1 MSYFFKNLNFGIF
14 HNLSLFF
21 TSCIKEYNAQ
31 LANDKAAYDAAN
43 NALDAEKKFTSALQ
57 SIYNREFHNKFDD
70 DYYEFYEFCDL
81 SLEEDEFCDYLVN
94 NISNLKAC
102 SKEMNEWIASI
113 KRKYD
118 KQIVEL
124 SPNKKCQ
131 DEEPCELKKTDLNLL
146 KSNMKSAL
154 ELMSKYNEQIV
165 ISTSHDASMKFYQFL
180 MINSAKYALES
191 FISRFLY
198 KFCPAICP
206 PH

>member
-21 TSCIKEYNAQ
+21 TSCIKEYNTQ
-31 LANDKAAYDAAN
+31 LANDKAAYDAA
-43 NALDAEKKFTSALQ
+43 
-57 SIYNREFHNKFDD
+57 
-70 DYYEFYEFCDL
+70 
-81 SLEEDEFCDYLVN
+81 N

-102 SKEMNEWIASI
+102 SKEMNECIESI

-124 SPNKKCQ
+124 SPDKKCQ
-131 DEEPCELKKTDLNLL
+131 DDEPCELEKTDLNLL
-146 KSNMKSAL
+146 KSDMESAL
-154 ELMSKYNEQIV
+154 ELMSKYNEQIA

-180 MINSAKYALES
+180 INSAKCHPLKN
-191 FISRFLY
+191 FISRFFC
-198 KFCPAICP
+198 KFCPAICL